1 MASMSA
7 YLADISSR
15 NINVIGDLREL
26 SRIPAVRE
34 AIDDYVGYKAGL
46 SVLQLT
52 SAGGVYVSEDQFLK
66 KREQIR
72 AADDRCREITG
83 WSATDLIAA
92 SGVSW

>member
-26 SRIPAVRE
+26 TRIPAVRE
-34 AIDDYVGYKAGL
+34 AIDDYVGYKANLG
-46 SVLQLT
+46 VLEMT
-52 SAGGVYVSEDQFLK
+52 SAGGVYVSEDQFSQ
-66 KREQIR
+66 KRAQIR